1 MSLQNRW
8 VGESSPAGSI
18 PVRLRLTKAP
28 SDQRRC
34 PEPGEIWS
42 RKGVRPE
49 PERPRPPHKSLVVPS
64 ARRRTS
70 LPTTCRSTGQVRF
83 DPGPVTSHRAS
94 MRDGKPVPDVTGGAR
109 GGSGDRQRAPSRM
122 KMTRRLSRPSLAR
135 SLILSGRDRDCRPEA
150 VRQVPGCARRSRP
163 ASRKTLRIRPA

>member
-1 MSLQNRW
+1 LPGHQLSGSPTARGL
-8 VGESSPAGSI
+8 GESACHRHPDQVTRPQPRASAQTARPAALRFLQCSL
-18 PVRLRLTKAP
+18 RLRLTKAP

-34 PEPGEIWS
+34 PEPGEICS

-94 MRDGKPVPDVTGGAR
+94 MRDGKPVPDVTGG
-109 GGSGDRQRAPSRM
+109 GSGRLWRQT
-122 KMTRRLSRPSLAR
+122 TRSVKDEDDSTPLT
-135 SLILSGRDRDCRPEA
+135 A
-150 VRQVPGCARRSRP
+150 VVGKEPHPQWP
-163 ASRKTLRIRPA
+163 